1 MTFFAL
7 TLWAWEI
14 TGSATA
20 LALLGLFSQL
30 PRLPISLFA
39 GIVVDRYNRKL
50 LMLLGDA
57 IAALTTLTIGLL
69 YLTESLQ
76 IWHLYAAV
84 IVAGGF
90 EQIQTLAYQASVSI
104 IVPKQHYTRA
114 NSMASVVHY
123 GANIMGPAVSGA
135 LYPVVGLSG
144 IVALDLVTF
153 AAAFLT
159 LLAAHIPQPPQSL
172 SPSQSFQKSSPLKQ
186 FIFQLTF
193 GFRYVWQRPSL
204 QTLLLIT
211 VMFTFAHDL
220 GGAIYGPMILARTG
234 GSAQTLAS
242 VSAMAGFGGVVGALV
257 MSGWGGPKCPVN
269 GMLAGYIGAGLSK
282 IGFGMGRSLSVWL
295 PTQVCSSLNFPL
307 MSSAGN
313 AIWMTQIPSEIQ
325 GRIFAA
331 NSLLIQGAGAIAL
344 LIAGPLA
351 DNLLEPAMMPDGAIV
366 AMFSSVFGSGP
377 GAGMGL
383 LYTLCAFA
391 MLLVGIGGFFLPHLK
406 TLEKS
411 TTVQHSRF

>member
-76 IWHLYAAV
+76 IWQLDAAV

-144 IVALDLVTF
+144 IVALDLVFF
-153 AAAFLT
+153 AAAYLT
-159 LLAAHIPQPPQSL
+159 
-172 SPSQSFQKSSPLKQ
+172 
-186 FIFQLTF
+186 
-193 GFRYVWQRPSL
+193 
-204 QTLLLIT
+204 
-211 VMFTFAHDL
+211 
-220 GGAIYGPMILARTG
+220 
-234 GSAQTLAS
+234 
-242 VSAMAGFGGVVGALV
+242 
-257 MSGWGGPKCPVN
+257 
-269 GMLAGYIGAGLSK
+269 
-282 IGFGMGRSLSVWL
+282 
-295 PTQVCSSLNFPL
+295 
-307 MSSAGN
+307 
-313 AIWMTQIPSEIQ
+313 
-325 GRIFAA
+325 
-331 NSLLIQGAGAIAL
+331 
-344 LIAGPLA
+344 
-351 DNLLEPAMMPDGAIV
+351 
-366 AMFSSVFGSGP
+366 
-377 GAGMGL
+377 
-383 LYTLCAFA
+383 
-391 MLLVGIGGFFLPHLK
+391 
-406 TLEKS
+406 
-411 TTVQHSRF
+411 